1 MKWFAILSSLFF
13 TLCCCCSS
21 EGFTKVLVDFT
32 SYQKNISGDEFFTL
46 MMREPTKQPS
56 EIKNFQGVEVNTL
69 SYRNYYLRYKA
80 DKEFILDLVSSMP
93 SSPSTQLSSNADC
106 RSGEDF
112 SDEEASKEFLPS
124 EYNKIGEIE
133 FWKPEKIKEREYYIC
148 LKLPFSHTMLF
159 DKESKIVYHVIEEL
173 VDW

>member
-1 MKWFAILSSLFF
+1 
-13 TLCCCCSS
+13 
-21 EGFTKVLVDFT
+21 
-32 SYQKNISGDEFFTL
+32 

-80 DKEFILDLVSSMP
+80 DKEFVLDLVSSMP
-93 SSPSTQLSSNADC
+93 SSPSTQLSSTKDC

-112 SDEEASKEFLPS
+112 SEREASEEFLPS
-124 EYNKIGEIE
+124 EYNKISEIE
-133 FWKPEKIKEREYYIC
+133 FWKPEKITEKEYYMC

-159 DKESKIVYHVIEEL
+159 DKESKIVYHVIKEL